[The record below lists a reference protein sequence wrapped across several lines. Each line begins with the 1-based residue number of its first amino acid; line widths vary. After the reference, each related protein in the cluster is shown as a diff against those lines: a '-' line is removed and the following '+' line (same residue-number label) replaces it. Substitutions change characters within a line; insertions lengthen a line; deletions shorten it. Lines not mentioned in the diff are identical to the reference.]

1 MVNRD
6 HNLAIIPARGGSKG
20 IRRKNI
26 RLFLDKPLIAWT
38 IDVALRS
45 SCCDRVVVSTEDR
58 EIAEVA
64 KSLGAEVPFFRPIDL
79 ASDTTPTSLVLQ
91 HAMNWFAIEEKW
103 KPDSVVLLEPTAP
116 GRKAS
121 HIEDAYSLYVSKKA
135 DTVVSINQVPHQYDP
150 AKLLILNDDG
160 TVNQLHKGTLSARR
174 QDLKEYWSI
183 NGLVY
188 VFRSDLLLNSNPTI
202 WGENIYGF
210 PIPKKYSFDLDD
222 LEDWYIAEAILGKIL
237 EEARENRGT
246 RESE

>member
-1 MVNRD
+1 VNED
-6 HNLAIIPARGGSKG
+6 HTLAIIPARGGSKG
-20 IRRKNI
+20 IPRKNI
-26 RLFLDKPLIAWT
+26 RMFLGKPLIAWT

-45 SCCDRVVVSTEDR
+45 SCCNRVLVSTEDR

-64 KSLGAEVPFFRPIDL
+64 ESLGAEVPFFRPDDL
-79 ASDTTPTSLVLQ
+79 ALDTTPTSLVLQ
-91 HAMNWFAIEEKW
+91 HAMHWLASEEKW

-116 GRKAS
+116 GRTVN
-121 HIEDAYSLYVSKKA
+121 HIEEAYSLFVSKKA

-150 AKLLILNDDG
+150 TKLLVLNDIG
-160 TVNQLHKGTLSARR
+160 TVNQLHQGAFSARR

-188 VFRSDLLLNSNPTI
+188 VFRSDLLLNPSPTI

-222 LEDWYIAEAILGKIL
+222 LEDWYIAEAILSKIL
-237 EEARENRGT
+237 AEVRELKET
-246 RESE
+246 REKE